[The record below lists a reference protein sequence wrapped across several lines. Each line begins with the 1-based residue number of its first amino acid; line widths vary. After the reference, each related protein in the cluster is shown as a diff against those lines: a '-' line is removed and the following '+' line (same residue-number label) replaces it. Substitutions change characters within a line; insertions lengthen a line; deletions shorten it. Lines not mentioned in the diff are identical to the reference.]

1 MSNDKN
7 YYKVLGVNYAS
18 SPMEIKRAYVKL
30 SKKYAPICYLWDRI
44 PMCSLKRIIKRIVHK
59 CALIHNLVSKTEME
73 KYMEVKQAYDVLR
86 LRPKESDLYKR
97 LGVERTASTDD
108 IKRAYR
114 RCVRKFHPSV
124 SPYYEGA
131 KERLEE
137 ITEAFNILHNP
148 EKRKLYD
155 RYGAEADYSEISS
168 FEKIK
173 ANFLGFHSFEEVIN
187 YMGSIQNFGQ
197 EKDEQLKVEQLL
209 PVYPYYFGKGRT
221 RSTNHVLLNKLVPT
235 PEDLNCAV

>member
-1 MSNDKN
+1 MKNDKN

-18 SPMEIKRAYVKL
+18 SPKEIKRAYVKL

-44 PMCSLKRIIKRIVHK
+44 PMCSLKQIMKRIAHK
-59 CALIHNLVSKTEME
+59 CALIHNLVSETAME
-73 KYMEVKQAYDVLR
+73 KYMEVKEAYEVLR
-86 LRPKESDLYKR
+86 RRPKESDLYKR
-97 LGVERTASTDD
+97 LGVDCTASTDD

-114 RCVRKFHPSV
+114 MCARKLHPSI

-155 RYGAEADYSEISS
+155 RYGVEADYSEISS

-173 ANFLGFHSFEEVIN
+173 ANFLGFRSFEEAIN
-187 YMGSIQNFGQ
+187 YMVSIQNLGPK
-197 EKDEQLKVEQLL
+197 KDEQLKVEQLL

-221 RSTNHVLLNKLVPT
+221 RPTSHVLLN
-235 PEDLNCAV
+235 